1 LEVRKEV
8 QQINRGRRDLI
19 VCLVVILVS
28 TDIVI
33 LLGPNP
39 TFSGDI
45 SRILA
50 IGFAAILSLVVV
62 GRQGIAGIF
71 GRAYLAISVGIILW
85 LMAETIWGYYEIV
98 LQVEKP
104 FPSLADAFWLAG
116 YGPLGYHLFT
126 MSRFYGRG
134 VKKYK
139 IALVLCGIAVFS
151 GIYIQQLLNIFE
163 STGETSQ
170 LGLAISITYPV
181 IDAILFMPAI
191 VIVWNAGKGHLT
203 SIPWIF
209 IAWISMGTGDTLLGI
224 AILQNFQGSEVIVNS
239 FYLIA
244 YLCMGAG
251 IWWYNRFFILD
262 KKKIQQ
268 RYNL

>member
-19 VCLVVILVS
+19 VSLVVILVLS
-28 TDIVI
+28 NIVI
-33 LLGPNP
+33 LLSPDP
-39 TFSGDI
+39 TFSADL

-50 IGFAAILSLVVV
+50 IGFAAALSLIVV

-71 GRAYLAISVGIILW
+71 GRAYLAISAGIILW
-85 LMAETIWGYYEIV
+85 LIAETTWGYYELV

-104 FPSLADAFWLAG
+104 FPSLADIFWLAG
-116 YGPLGYHLFT
+116 YGPVGYHLFT

-134 VKKYK
+134 VRKYK
-139 IALVLCGIAVFS
+139 IAIVICGIALFS
-151 GIYIQQLLNIFE
+151 GLYIQQLFTIFG
-163 STGETSQ
+163 STEGTSQ

-209 IAWISMGTGDTLLGI
+209 IAWISMGIGDTLLGI
-224 AILQNFQGSEVIVNS
+224 AAIQNFEGNLLIVNL

-244 YLCMGAG
+244 YLCMTAG
-251 IWWYNRFFILD
+251 LWWYNRFFILD
-262 KKKIQQ
+262 KKRIQQ
-268 RYNL
+268 R

>member
-1 LEVRKEV
+1 MEVRKEV
-8 QQINRGRRDLI
+8 QQINKGRRNLI
-19 VCLVVILVS
+19 ISLVVILVLS
-28 TDIVI
+28 NIVI
-33 LLGPNP
+33 LLGPDLV
-39 TFSGDI
+39 FSADL

-50 IGFAAILSLVVV
+50 IGFAAVLSLVVI

-71 GRAYLAISVGIILW
+71 GRAYLAISAGIILW
-85 LMAETIWGYYEIV
+85 LIAESIWGYYELV

-116 YGPLGYHLFT
+116 YGPVGYHLFA

-139 IALVLCGIAVFS
+139 IAIVICGIALFS
-151 GIYIQQLLNIFE
+151 GLYIQQLFTIFE

-209 IAWISMGTGDTLLGI
+209 IAWISLGIGDTLLGVA
-224 AILQNFQGSEVIVNS
+224 AIQNFDNFALNGIIVNLL
-239 FYLIA
+239 YLIA

-262 KKKIQQ
+262 KKKIQ
-268 RYNL
+268 

>member
-1 LEVRKEV
+1 MEVRKEV
-8 QQINRGRRDLI
+8 QQIKNGQRNLI
-19 VCLVVILVS
+19 ISLISILIASNVI
-28 TDIVI
+28 I
-33 LLGPNP
+33 LLSPDFF
-39 TFSGDI
+39 TFSGDL

-50 IGFAAILSLVVV
+50 VGSAAALSLVVIV
-62 GRQGIAGIF
+62 RQGMAGIF
-71 GRAYLAISVGIILW
+71 GRAYLAISAGLILW
-85 LMAETIWGYYEIV
+85 LTAETIWGYYEIV

-104 FPSLADAFWLAG
+104 FPSLADVFWLAG
-116 YGPLGYHLFT
+116 YGPVGYHLFA

-139 IALVLCGIAVFS
+139 IAIVICGIAVFS
-151 GIYIQQLLNIFE
+151 GIYIQQSFTIFE

-209 IAWISMGTGDTLLGI
+209 IAWISMGIGDTLLGI
-224 AILQNFQGSEVIVNS
+224 AAIQNFEGNLLIVNL

-244 YLCMGAG
+244 YLCMTAG
-251 IWWYNRFFILD
+251 LWWYNRFFILD
-262 KKKIQQ
+262 KKRIQQ
-268 RYNL
+268 R